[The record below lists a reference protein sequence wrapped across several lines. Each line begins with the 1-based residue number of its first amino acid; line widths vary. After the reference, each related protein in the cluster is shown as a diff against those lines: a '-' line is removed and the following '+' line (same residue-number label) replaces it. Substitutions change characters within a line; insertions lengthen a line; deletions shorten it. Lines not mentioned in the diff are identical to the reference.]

1 MKLQNILIFLSL
13 KLIIIIIKKIKY
25 NIKKFIFT
33 INMKRDFNKNNNNK
47 VITVLVVDEKI
58 NQLFIDNINEIQY

>member
-1 MKLQNILIFLSL
+1 M

-33 INMKRDFNKNNNNK
+33 INIKRDFNKNNNNK

-58 NQLFIDNINEIQY
+58 NQLFIDNINGIQY

>member
-1 MKLQNILIFLSL
+1 M
-13 KLIIIIIKKIKY
+13 KLIIIIIKKINY

-33 INMKRDFNKNNNNK
+33 INIKRDFNKNINNNN
-47 VITVLVVDEKI
+47 ITTVLVDDEKI